1 MMPASTSILM
11 TAAIAMVGATAVTS
25 SASAITAEVAKKC
38 RELAVKAHPPA
49 VAGSR
54 AGSGQAEREF
64 FRACVAQGGN
74 MKDPPPKEEQKK

>member
-1 MMPASTSILM
+1 MMRASTSIPM
-11 TAAIAMVGATAVTS
+11 AAAVAMVGAMAMTA

-49 VAGSR
+49 IAGSR
-54 AGSGQAEREF
+54 TGSGQAEREF

-74 MKDPPPKEEQKK
+74 VKDDSQKEEPKK